1 MIQDDACRS
10 QFMLCMFCIVE
21 NYFDFQ
27 EIFVCRGERV
37 FYPCKRLLYYYVS
50 MILVV
55 LYEKNSQIVIA

>member
-27 EIFVCRGERV
+27 EIFVYRGERV
-37 FYPCKRLLYYYVS
+37 FLSLQETVILLCIYDFGS
-50 MILVV
+50 TLRKI
-55 LYEKNSQIVIA
+55 SQIVIA

>member
-37 FYPCKRLLYYYVS
+37 FLSLQETVILLCTS

-55 LYEKNSQIVIA
+55 LYEKFHK